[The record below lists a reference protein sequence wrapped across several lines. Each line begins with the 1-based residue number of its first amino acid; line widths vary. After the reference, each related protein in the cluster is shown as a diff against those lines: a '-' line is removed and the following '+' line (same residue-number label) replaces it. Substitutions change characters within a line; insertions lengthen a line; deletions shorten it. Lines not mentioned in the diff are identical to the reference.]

1 MLVLCYR
8 QGEPTLAAAVW
19 FRLPGDALSSH
30 PLESS
35 HAVADVPQAIVIAV
49 TDRRK
54 PVLGPDDL
62 QIRRNIVFCRGRTA
76 RYASIY

>member
-30 PLESS
+30 PRESL
-35 HAVADVPQAIVIAV
+35 HAVAGVPQAIVIAA
-49 TDRRK
+49 TDRIK
-54 PVLGPDDL
+54 PALLVKICGSGVKLAY
-62 QIRRNIVFCRGRTA
+62 CRWQTA
-76 RYASIY
+76 QAAGIY